1 MTFRTLKAENV
12 LMLFMSLFIDKLEQK
27 IGADTLMSIFFRR
40 SGVCVETASEITYE
54 LNTTGLS
61 SHYKKV
67 LGDIASELTALGIQ
81 RNGKLINVSLREGPT

>member
-12 LMLFMSLFIDKLEQK
+12 LMVFMSLFIDKLEQK
-27 IGADTLMSIFFRR
+27 IGTDTLMSIFFRR

-81 RNGKLINVSLREGPT
+81 RNGKLINVSLREPPT

>member
-1 MTFRTLKAENV
+1 LKAENV
-12 LMLFMSLFIDKLEQK
+12 LMVFMSLFIDKLEQK

-81 RNGKLINVSLREGPT
+81 RNGKLINVSLREPPI